1 MDAEYFAD
9 GLPDLVEAGAEISP
23 EAIAGAIEDLYD
35 GKIDPDSELH
45 ASVYT
50 ETKRIFREALAEGVS
65 NALDEGSDMPDN
77 DFLSSMA
84 KNADVFS
91 AFRTHKMQQDMAA
104 MLFDGNG
111 RLRSFSQ
118 FAKQAQQYASHRN
131 KAWLRTEYNT
141 AVNRAHFATR
151 WRQFE
156 AEKDVLPN
164 LEWIP
169 STSPNPGADHRV
181 FWGTIRPVND
191 RFWNEHRP
199 GDRWNCKCEL
209 RSTDKPATATPY
221 SDSPKDAPAKGLK
234 TNPGK
239 KGEIFDKQHSYY
251 PDSCTAC
258 PFAKNRL
265 RALFADL
272 AGRRNCESCK
282 ALARTIDQTGQ
293 EPKIVK
299 EFDNG
304 GKLAIYPTVERNK
317 SDYKD
322 LVTIGRFFAE
332 KGNNVVLTPRVH
344 IKSPMYEK
352 IYGDLIG
359 TRYERKCPDLKIN
372 GKFYEYESFEKPW
385 KKQKVGRMLSHALKQ
400 SNRIIIDNNKGCSL
414 RYFRKLIYGRINS
427 GSDIKE
433 VWIYEKGKCSLI
445 YKQQGD

>member
-1 MDAEYFAD
+1 
-9 GLPDLVEAGAEISP
+9 
-23 EAIAGAIEDLYD
+23 
-35 GKIDPDSELH
+35 
-45 ASVYT
+45 
-50 ETKRIFREALAEGVS
+50 
-65 NALDEGSDMPDN
+65 
-77 DFLSSMA
+77 
-84 KNADVFS
+84 
-91 AFRTHKMQQDMAA
+91 
-104 MLFDGNG
+104 ML
-111 RLRSFSQ
+111 
-118 FAKQAQQYASHRN
+118 
-131 KAWLRTEYNT
+131 
-141 AVNRAHFATR
+141 RAHLAAR
-151 WRQFE
+151 WQQFE
-156 AEKDVLPN
+156 QQKDVLPN
-164 LEWIP
+164 LEWLP
-169 STSPNPGADHRV
+169 STSPNPGADHRA
-181 FWGTIRPVND
+181 FWGTVRPVD
-191 RFWNEHRP
+191 DAFWNEHRP

-209 RSTDKPATATPY
+209 AATDKPETKTPY
-221 SDSPKDAPAKGLK
+221 GGDPKNNPAKGLK

-239 KGEIFDKQHSYY
+239 KGEIFDKEHPYY
-251 PDSCTAC
+251 PASCGSC

-265 RALFADL
+265 LALVSDL
-272 AGRRNCESCK
+272 AGRQNCESCK
-282 ALARTIDQTGQ
+282 ALRKATAEAEQ
-293 EPKIVK
+293 EPKVVK
-299 EFDNG
+299 EFNNG
-304 GKLAIYPTVERNK
+304 GKFSIYSTVEKDK